1 MFNFQYK
8 LAVLV
13 QTSNLEP
20 AVTFCV
26 WPVSTFVQRLSIIF
40 PLFSGREA
48 SRCSGEYKINLC
60 TLFFL
65 STKDGNSF
73 FCCKYNWYTM
83 YKTSHILNIGGNNL
97 FWKRNANWKYWF
109 LVWYCYYTKQLIS
122 FAFQITCAR
131 SCQVF

>member
-26 WPVSTFVQRLSIIF
+26 WPVSTFVQRLSIIV

-48 SRCSGEYKINLC
+48 SRCSGEYKITLC

-73 FCCKYNWYTM
+73 FLLQ
-83 YKTSHILNIGGNNL
+83 ILSIIQCIKQGKVIYWIFVEKICFESKLPIENIDSWSDIAITQSN
-97 FWKRNANWKYWF
+97 WF
-109 LVWYCYYTKQLIS
+109 LL
-122 FAFQITCAR
+122 R
-131 SCQVF
+131 SK